1 MPFKKVNVKEEIN
14 KRLENDVE
22 LKKAYDSAQHE
33 YEVLKQLVKV
43 RNEMGF
49 SQSDVARKSGLT
61 QQMVSRIE
69 TVGNSPTLRNF
80 IRYIDGMG
88 LEIKLEKKNTNREYE
103 RCRYCDGKSNPTI
116 RKIQKTGIAKRLTKT
131 HQ

>member
-1 MPFKKVNVKEEIN
+1 MPFKKVNVKEQIN

-33 YEVLKQLVKV
+33 YEVVKQLVKM

-49 SQSDVARKSGLT
+49 SQRDIANQSGLT

-69 TVGNSPTLRNF
+69 TVDNSPTLRNF
-80 IRYIDGMG
+80 IKYVDSLG
-88 LEIKLEKKNTNREYE
+88 LEIKLEKKNTNMEYS
-103 RCRYCDGKSNPTI
+103 KV
-116 RKIQKTGIAKRLTKT
+116 
-131 HQ
+131 